1 MSRLESANKVKT
13 LRAVRIFSALSDEEL
28 GEVAAHTLRQRYS
41 AGQLLFLEGDACQ
54 GMFVVSEGTVRI
66 FKTSPSGREMLL
78 TMEKAPAS
86 IAEIPV
92 FDNGT
97 YPASAAAVTDVVV
110 YLIPRRDFEALCR
123 RHPDV
128 ALKVL
133 AVVGKRL
140 RGLVLTLRQITFG
153 SVRQRLA
160 QALLDLEAQNG
171 GSPFVLPETREQLA
185 VRLGTVREVLSRN
198 LSRFQVQGLLRIEQ
212 RQVWIED
219 PEGLRQ
225 EASFELH

>member
-1 MSRLESANKVKT
+1 MQTETKFSKT
-13 LRAVRIFSALSDEEL
+13 DVLRRVRIFSALSDEQLAEI
-28 GEVAAHTLRQRYS
+28 AAQSIRRDY
-41 AGQLLFLEGDACQ
+41 APGQVLFLDGEECE
-54 GMFVVSEGTVRI
+54 GMFVVAEGTVRL
-66 FKTSPSGREMLL
+66 FKTAPSGREMLL

-92 FDNGT
+92 FDGGV
-97 YPASAAAVTDVVV
+97 YPASAAAVTSATV

-123 RHPDV
+123 SHPDV

-140 RGLVLTLRQITFG
+140 RTLVSTLHQITFG

-160 QALLDLEAQNG
+160 QSLSDLAEQSG
-171 GSPFVLPETREQLA
+171 TSPFDLPETREQLA

-198 LSRFQVQGLLRIEQ
+198 LSRFQAQGLIRIDN
-212 RQVWIED
+212 RRIWIDD

-225 EASFELH
+225 EASLEMH